1 MKLFD
6 VSIFAGQVKHL
17 NVFDSPYNPWSC
29 NLLKLRLY
37 IYESN
42 AVL

>member
-17 NVFDSPYNPWSC
+17 NVFDSLHNPLSC
-29 NLLKLRLY
+29 NH
-37 IYESN
+37 EE
-42 AVL
+42 